1 MKKISKINKIVLL
14 LVFISN
20 LIFPRIVNASNAV
33 TEAYN
38 DLPESQLGL
47 ANILSIILIS
57 IGVVLI
63 LLGIAI
69 FIKLKDLK

>member
-1 MKKISKINKIVLL
+1 MKKIIKLCSLL
-14 LVFISN
+14 LLLIFIVSAVFPCISN
-20 LIFPRIVNASNAV
+20 ASSTL

-47 ANILSIILIS
+47 ANILNIILIS
-57 IGVVLI
+57 VGVVLI

-69 FIKLKDLK
+69 FIRLKKM

>member
-1 MKKISKINKIVLL
+1 MKNVIKLSSLFLLFVIIIN
-14 LVFISN
+14 S
-20 LIFPRIVNASNAV
+20 IFPCISSATNVV

-38 DLPESQLGL
+38 SLPESQLGL
-47 ANILSIILIS
+47 TNILSIILIS

-69 FIKLKDLK
+69 LIKLKQM

>member
-1 MKKISKINKIVLL
+1 MKNFVKFGSLILLFIIVISTM
-14 LVFISN
+14 
-20 LIFPRIVNASNAV
+20 FPCICNATNV
-33 TEAYN
+33 IQETYN

-47 ANILSIILIS
+47 TNILSIILIS

-69 FIKLKDLK
+69 FIRLKKQ